1 MGSRYPH
8 SSGERSELADRVVR
22 VNRVAKVVKGGRKFS
37 FSALIVVGDM
47 NGRVGS
53 GIGKAR
59 EVTEAIRKGM
69 EVAKRN
75 MITVPMV
82 GTTIPHEVLLKLGAA
97 RIMLK
102 PAAPGTGV
110 ISGGAMRAVIET
122 AGIKDILTKSH
133 GTNNPINTV
142 RATLAALQSLRT
154 AQQIAEL
161 RGKDVEQ
168 MVGKKLAAAY
178 APTATAPN
186 AEADGGGKRR
196 ARAGRTSTESNP
208 HEKSDRR
215 EARDPRDGRIARLP
229 PHAADARA
237 AGQPG
242 RARHAEG
249 GQVPGRGRRRALRA
263 AEAQPL
269 QDLALT
275 LHQETPKRQLSDA
288 AARPQAFAGR
298 PPPGGPDRPWHRFR
312 TRQDVRPRPEGTER
326 AQRRL
331 PPRLR
336 GRPDAAVPAPPEA
349 ARFQEPLQEGLR
361 GGQRLQAQPLH
372 RRIEGRRRGAAR
384 SWPHPRGRGAQD
396 FGRR

>member
-1 MGSRYPH
+1 LSSRGGGGGRYQH
-8 SSGERSELADRVVR
+8 SGGERSELADRVVR

-47 NGRVGS
+47 NGRVGA

-82 GTTIPHEVLLKLGAA
+82 GTTIPHAVELKWGAA

-178 APTATAPN
+178 APTATAPK
-186 AEADGGGKRR
+186 AEANGG
-196 ARAGRTSTESNP
+196 
-208 HEKSDRR
+208 
-215 EARDPRDGRIARLP
+215 
-229 PHAADARA
+229 
-237 AGQPG
+237 
-242 RARHAEG
+242 
-249 GQVPGRGRRRALRA
+249 
-263 AEAQPL
+263 
-269 QDLALT
+269 
-275 LHQETPKRQLSDA
+275 
-288 AARPQAFAGR
+288 
-298 PPPGGPDRPWHRFR
+298 
-312 TRQDVRPRPEGTER
+312 
-326 AQRRL
+326 
-331 PPRLR
+331 
-336 GRPDAAVPAPPEA
+336 
-349 ARFQEPLQEGLR
+349 
-361 GGQRLQAQPLH
+361 
-372 RRIEGRRRGAAR
+372 
-384 SWPHPRGRGAQD
+384 
-396 FGRR
+396 

>member
-1 MGSRYPH
+1 MSSRGGGGGRYQH
-8 SSGERSELADRVVR
+8 SGGERSELADRVVR

-47 NGRVGS
+47 NGRVGA

-82 GTTIPHEVLLKLGAA
+82 GTTIPHAVELKWGAA

-178 APTATAPN
+178 APTATAPK
-186 AEADGGGKRR
+186 AEANGG
-196 ARAGRTSTESNP
+196 
-208 HEKSDRR
+208 
-215 EARDPRDGRIARLP
+215 
-229 PHAADARA
+229 
-237 AGQPG
+237 
-242 RARHAEG
+242 
-249 GQVPGRGRRRALRA
+249 
-263 AEAQPL
+263 
-269 QDLALT
+269 
-275 LHQETPKRQLSDA
+275 
-288 AARPQAFAGR
+288 
-298 PPPGGPDRPWHRFR
+298 
-312 TRQDVRPRPEGTER
+312 
-326 AQRRL
+326 
-331 PPRLR
+331 
-336 GRPDAAVPAPPEA
+336 
-349 ARFQEPLQEGLR
+349 
-361 GGQRLQAQPLH
+361 
-372 RRIEGRRRGAAR
+372 
-384 SWPHPRGRGAQD
+384 
-396 FGRR
+396 

>member
-47 NGRVGS
+47 NGRVGA

-82 GTTIPHEVLLKLGAA
+82 GTTIPHEVRLKLGSA

-142 RATLAALQSLRT
+142 RATLAALQQLRT
-154 AQQIAEL
+154 VQQVAEL
-161 RGKDVEQ
+161 RGKEVEQ
-168 MVGKKLAAAY
+168 IVGRRLANVYRKAEGKSELESANGAAA
-178 APTATAPN
+178 N
-186 AEADGGGKRR
+186 ANG
-196 ARAGRTSTESNP
+196 
-208 HEKSDRR
+208 
-215 EARDPRDGRIARLP
+215 
-229 PHAADARA
+229 
-237 AGQPG
+237 
-242 RARHAEG
+242 
-249 GQVPGRGRRRALRA
+249 
-263 AEAQPL
+263 
-269 QDLALT
+269 
-275 LHQETPKRQLSDA
+275 ETK
-288 AARPQAFAGR
+288 
-298 PPPGGPDRPWHRFR
+298 
-312 TRQDVRPRPEGTER
+312 
-326 AQRRL
+326 
-331 PPRLR
+331 
-336 GRPDAAVPAPPEA
+336 
-349 ARFQEPLQEGLR
+349 
-361 GGQRLQAQPLH
+361 
-372 RRIEGRRRGAAR
+372 
-384 SWPHPRGRGAQD
+384 
-396 FGRR
+396 

>member
-1 MGSRYPH
+1 VSRNIGGGRYP

-47 NGRVGS
+47 NGRVGA

-82 GTTIPHEVLLKLGAA
+82 GTTIPHAVELKWGAA

-142 RATLAALQSLRT
+142 RATLAALQQLKT

-161 RGKDVEQ
+161 RGKEIDQ
-168 MVGKKLAAAY
+168 IVGKRLAAAHKGVEPSSPQSGEVA
-178 APTATAPN
+178 AP
-186 AEADGGGKRR
+186 
-196 ARAGRTSTESNP
+196 
-208 HEKSDRR
+208 
-215 EARDPRDGRIARLP
+215 
-229 PHAADARA
+229 A
-237 AGQPG
+237 AGG
-242 RARHAEG
+242 ARG
-249 GQVPGRGRRRALRA
+249 
-263 AEAQPL
+263 
-269 QDLALT
+269 
-275 LHQETPKRQLSDA
+275 
-288 AARPQAFAGR
+288 
-298 PPPGGPDRPWHRFR
+298 
-312 TRQDVRPRPEGTER
+312 
-326 AQRRL
+326 
-331 PPRLR
+331 
-336 GRPDAAVPAPPEA
+336 
-349 ARFQEPLQEGLR
+349 
-361 GGQRLQAQPLH
+361 
-372 RRIEGRRRGAAR
+372 
-384 SWPHPRGRGAQD
+384 
-396 FGRR
+396 

>member
-47 NGRVGS
+47 NGRVGA

-82 GTTIPHEVLLKLGAA
+82 GTTIPHEVRLKLGAA

-142 RATLAALQSLRT
+142 RATLAALQQLRT
-154 AQQIAEL
+154 VQQIAEL
-161 RGKDVEQ
+161 RGKEVEQ
-168 MVGKKLAAAY
+168 IVGRRLANVYRKADGKAELG
-178 APTATAPN
+178 APN
-186 AEADGGGKRR
+186 G
-196 ARAGRTSTESNP
+196 
-208 HEKSDRR
+208 
-215 EARDPRDGRIARLP
+215 
-229 PHAADARA
+229 
-237 AGQPG
+237 
-242 RARHAEG
+242 
-249 GQVPGRGRRRALRA
+249 A
-263 AEAQPL
+263 AES
-269 QDLALT
+269 T
-275 LHQETPKRQLSDA
+275 NGETK
-288 AARPQAFAGR
+288 
-298 PPPGGPDRPWHRFR
+298 
-312 TRQDVRPRPEGTER
+312 
-326 AQRRL
+326 
-331 PPRLR
+331 
-336 GRPDAAVPAPPEA
+336 
-349 ARFQEPLQEGLR
+349 
-361 GGQRLQAQPLH
+361 
-372 RRIEGRRRGAAR
+372 
-384 SWPHPRGRGAQD
+384 
-396 FGRR
+396 